1 MCCPFPFFSSSS
13 FAGVII
19 SCSFQIE
26 IVSDFPF
33 STREGSIFFLP
44 VEVGE
49 EEERKRPG
57 KIPRFIFHFSLSF
70 ADKWIH
76 GGEESC
82 SGCLLLG
89 VMRQAASFVSR

>member
-26 IVSDFPF
+26 IGLQTSDFPF
-33 STREGSIFFLP
+33 STREGSIFSLP
-44 VEVGE
+44 IEVGE
-49 EEERKRPG
+49 EEER

>member
-26 IVSDFPF
+26 IGLQTSDFPF
-33 STREGSIFFLP
+33 STREGCIFSLP

-49 EEERKRPG
+49 EEER